1 VEEVESQTEV
11 KDEDSTAELKLL
23 LDQLPE
29 QKEMEGAAQ
38 GIFLLQETYD
48 LNLAK
53 LTKGL
58 ISVPLLSP
66 SLFHAKEGLESRDTE
81 FLGKVA
87 YNRGFYDRS
96 VLWFRETLSLAEKEG
111 LPKNQTKVFQS
122 QLRAAIKTH
131 DKTLDLKGPTGS
143 VGGLEWRTNPVPF
156 DEKLKKKKKFKKI
169 KNDKF
174 TPSVGQEN
182 HPHVVAE
189 QFSRLCR
196 SGVRS

>member
-1 VEEVESQTEV
+1 MLSKFEL
-11 KDEDSTAELKLL
+11 ST
-23 LDQLPE
+23 Q
-29 QKEMEGAAQ
+29 
-38 GIFLLQETYD
+38 
-48 LNLAK
+48 
-53 LTKGL
+53 
-58 ISVPLLSP
+58 
-66 SLFHAKEGLESRDTE
+66 
-81 FLGKVA
+81 
-87 YNRGFYDRS
+87 
-96 VLWFRETLSLAEKEG
+96 
-111 LPKNQTKVFQS
+111 VFQS

-174 TPSVGQEN
+174 TPSVGREN

-196 SGVRS
+196 SERLFCCFPHLSRKC